1 MYFPEEVQIIRI
13 YNIIMCTQIDFV
25 ACIKNQHLFLQI

>member
-1 MYFPEEVQIIRI
+1 MYFPEKVQIIRI

-25 ACIKNQHLFLQI
+25 ACINQNQFLQI